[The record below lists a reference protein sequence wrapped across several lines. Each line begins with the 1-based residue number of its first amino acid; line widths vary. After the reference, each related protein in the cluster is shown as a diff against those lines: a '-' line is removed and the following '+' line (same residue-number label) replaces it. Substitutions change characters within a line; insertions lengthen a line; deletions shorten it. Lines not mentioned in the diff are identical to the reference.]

1 MKGSSMPRLAFSE
14 IRVKQFRVNQGL
26 GVHNCGGIF
35 TTVSHFLPISVY
47 LRGKGFFFLEN
58 NKLED

>member
-1 MKGSSMPRLAFSE
+1 MLFSE

-47 LRGKGFFFLEN
+47 LREKGFFFLEN
-58 NKLED
+58 NKRED